1 MAVITPEIRM
11 LTGIP
16 VVGDGL
22 VRRTSVGF
30 QPAHATLAF
39 LSHARRPSQRYPQT
53 GLEPGMRQDQADVLD
68 LDNAAFRAGRPGSAT
83 GAPGRRMPAPTAG
96 KTACGPWSSTTV
108 SGKRTEIGL
117 AKARSNRGTPSAS
130 TRGRRALGS

>member
-1 MAVITPEIRM
+1 MAVIITETRL

-30 QPAHATLAF
+30 QPAHATSAC
-39 LSHARRPSQRYPQT
+39 LSHARRLSPRYREA
-53 GLEPGMRQDQADVLD
+53 LAEPRTRHDQAEALD

-83 GAPGRRMPAPTAG
+83 GALRRSPAPSAG
-96 KTACGPWSSTTV
+96 RTTFGRWCCTTV
-108 SGKRTEIGL
+108 SGKRQETGL
-117 AKARSNRGTPSAS
+117 DQSRLNRGLPSPS
-130 TRGRRALGS
+130 MRGRRALGS